1 MAACYHPAVVFSD
14 EVFINLEGE
23 RAAGM
28 WQMLCERGKDLKIE
42 FRDVQADDS
51 GGRAHW
57 EAWYTFSATGRR
69 VHNKIDAEFVFR
81 DGKIVRHRDSFNFW
95 AWARQALGA
104 KGWLLGWSGLV
115 KKRVR
120 SQAAKGLAAY
130 VREHSKGKGAIPK
143 LTAAVVA
150 MLLALPG
157 CVSAQTVVTQTTS
170 ESRSHCFSPRQLPEC
185 KSFWLTEV
193 GYYRRAAGG
202 GSFQS
207 NSPAGRRPD
216 LDNHFSWELGGMWN
230 RSARTALGGT
240 VLVGGGGGGSG
251 LRFGVKGR
259 YRHWTSKRG
268 SVDISAGPLYAVTHS
283 DYPQLRASGAGVS
296 GDVSLNWKDWAAV
309 TVRAEALRGGGR
321 NAGAA
326 YTGFRLGSYPAVFG
340 MATMAAFLGLL
351 TLAYSGE
358 GT

>member
-1 MAACYHPAVVFSD
+1 MIRKFYTALQKRDAPGMAACYHPAVVFSD

-69 VHNKIDAEFVFR
+69 VHNKIDAEFLFR

-130 VREHSKGKGAIPK
+130 VRDHSKGEGAIPK
-143 LTAAVVA
+143 LA
-150 MLLALPG
+150 
-157 CVSAQTVVTQTTS
+157 
-170 ESRSHCFSPRQLPEC
+170 
-185 KSFWLTEV
+185 K
-193 GYYRRAAGG
+193 
-202 GSFQS
+202 
-207 NSPAGRRPD
+207 
-216 LDNHFSWELGGMWN
+216 
-230 RSARTALGGT
+230 
-240 VLVGGGGGGSG
+240 
-251 LRFGVKGR
+251 
-259 YRHWTSKRG
+259 
-268 SVDISAGPLYAVTHS
+268 
-283 DYPQLRASGAGVS
+283 
-296 GDVSLNWKDWAAV
+296 
-309 TVRAEALRGGGR
+309 
-321 NAGAA
+321 
-326 YTGFRLGSYPAVFG
+326 
-340 MATMAAFLGLL
+340 
-351 TLAYSGE
+351 
-358 GT
+358 